1 LPGDPEWRL
10 ALYLELAALLNRFF
24 AAYPGPYCLHCGRV
38 LERMPEARSEAFE
51 LVDGVYPGCCHRG
64 AGDIFRLEGQPRG
77 RERLAPEMI
86 AGLQRER
93 ARVLPRLAADAGGSY
108 TIRRR
113 SDQSLVTGAHC
124 RYFTSRGCG
133 LGVLKG
139 PLCLNF
145 ICPPLRCD
153 LLTVCGG
160 NLELVGPENDF
171 LFIYRTLAAISWDD
185 EEQAMVQF
193 SAFRQRLDA
202 LSCCCRDFLAARKR
216 ATLYDFFMPAG

>member
-64 AGDIFRLEGQPRG
+64 AGDIFRLEGQPRE

-93 ARVLPRLAADAGGSY
+93 DRVLPRLAADAGGSY

-113 SDQSLVTGAHC
+113 SDPGLVTGAHG
-124 RYFTSRGCG
+124 RYFTSPGCG
-133 LGVLKG
+133 LGGL
-139 PLCLNF
+139 
-145 ICPPLRCD
+145 
-153 LLTVCGG
+153 
-160 NLELVGPENDF
+160 
-171 LFIYRTLAAISWDD
+171 
-185 EEQAMVQF
+185 
-193 SAFRQRLDA
+193 
-202 LSCCCRDFLAARKR
+202 
-216 ATLYDFFMPAG
+216 